1 MSNSKNEN
9 INKIVMTGWHTLSRG
24 FELNQHFSMLECAP
38 LDAPERIATGSTFK
52 GSCYGNILSS
62 SYNREWGF

>member
-1 MSNSKNEN
+1 MTNTKMEN
-9 INKIVMTGWHTLSRG
+9 TSLIVMTGWHTLSRG
-24 FELNQHFSMLECAP
+24 FELNQHSSMLECDP

-52 GSCYGNILSS
+52 GSSYGNILSS